1 MSANI
6 QFMETVNLL
15 SPDKGDMSGFSGPPY
30 ISARCDVGALGSLSL
45 VSSEPACTCS
55 LRGGAVLSV
64 ADLFSAVVLARRF
77 TCDIGCEL

>member
-55 LRGGAVLSV
+55 LRGSIVRGRPIFGGGVGQPV
-64 ADLFSAVVLARRF
+64 HV
-77 TCDIGCEL
+77 